1 MEESGIFSHRRRMPP
16 EYLLFLPVTH
26 CHDFWRVLCSPLGE
40 QMGHLKIL
48 NLAFLAQVHPP
59 LELIKA
65 KQVFPVLHFHIDQL
79 GRGPFQSYRRIQ
91 RRGKQGRK
99 HHITASFHI
108 LAEIILKYLPV
119 FFRKYVNLVIICQA
133 ICMHPFG
140 MYDLLLW
147 QAGANYGNLHYAG
160 AYCTALFLQADFD
173 RILTGSNLFCY
184 LHVNPQASP
193 LVGAHDCFSVL

>member
-1 MEESGIFSHRRRMPP
+1 
-16 EYLLFLPVTH
+16 
-26 CHDFWRVLCSPLGE
+26 
-40 QMGHLKIL
+40 MGHLKIL

-119 FFRKYVNLVIICQA
+119 FFRKYFNLVIICQA
-133 ICMHPFG
+133 IRMHPFG

-147 QAGANYGNLHYAG
+147 QAGANYGNLHYAE
-160 AYCTALFLQADFD
+160 AYCTALFLQADLD
-173 RILTGSNLFCY
+173 RILSRRNLFCY